1 MRFLIINIML
11 LSIVATQSSDSLFQL
26 GNTYYENEQYETA
39 ASTYEQ
45 LENDY
50 SHEYLYLNL
59 GNSYYR
65 MGELGNAV
73 WAYEK
78 AYSIAPRDQDIIYN
92 LNFVRSQVRDRIIPP
107 DNFFIFSLYTA
118 FLDKTTI
125 LDISVLGGLLFII
138 ISIIYLMNS
147 YLLIPEKLNSII
159 NSTLIFTLV
168 FLIWV
173 SVDKYWKFTDIN
185 EAIVISTSVD
195 VRSAP
200 IQRGENVV
208 FRVHEGTKAQIT
220 AVDSGW
226 YEIILLDGKKGWLS
240 TQDMRK
246 L

>member
-1 MRFLIINIML
+1 ML
-11 LSIVATQSSDSLFQL
+11 LSIVTTQSSDSLFQL

-159 NSTLIFTLV
+159 NSTLILTLV

-173 SVDKYWKFTDIN
+173 SVDKYWMFTDIN

>member
-1 MRFLIINIML
+1 ML

-220 AVDSGW
+220 AVESGW

>member
-1 MRFLIINIML
+1 ML
-11 LSIVATQSSDSLFQL
+11 LSIVTTQSSDSLFQL

-159 NSTLIFTLV
+159 NSTLILTLV

-220 AVDSGW
+220 AVESGW

>member
-11 LSIVATQSSDSLFQL
+11 LSIVTTQSSDSLFQL

-159 NSTLIFTLV
+159 NSTLILTLV

-220 AVDSGW
+220 AVESGW

>member
-1 MRFLIINIML
+1 LKLFIANIIL
-11 LSIVATQSSDSLFQL
+11 LSLVTSQSPDSLFQL
-26 GNTYYENEQYETA
+26 GNSYYENAQYETA
-39 ASTYEQ
+39 VSIYEK
-45 LENDY
+45 LEKDY

-78 AYSIAPRDQDIIYN
+78 ASSIAPRNQDIAYN
-92 LNFVRSQVRDRIIPP
+92 LNFVRSQVKDRIIPP
-107 DNFFIFSLYTA
+107 DNLYIYSLYSA

-125 LDISVLGGLLFII
+125 LDLTILGGLIFLI
-138 ISIIYLMNS
+138 ISIIYLINS
-147 YLLIPEKLNSII
+147 YFIVHEKIYSSLKT
-159 NSTLIFTLV
+159 TLILILV
-168 FLIWV
+168 FLVWV
-173 SVDKYWKFTDIN
+173 STDKYWKLSDIN
-185 EAIVISTSVD
+185 EGIVISTSVD

-220 AVDSGW
+220 AVESGW
-226 YEIILLDGKKGWLS
+226 YEIILLDGKKGWLN

>member
-1 MRFLIINIML
+1 ML
-11 LSIVATQSSDSLFQL
+11 LSIVTTQSSDSLFQL

-138 ISIIYLMNS
+138 ISIIYIMNS

-159 NSTLIFTLV
+159 NSTLILTLV

-226 YEIILLDGKKGWLS
+226 YEIILLDGKKGWLR

>member
-1 MRFLIINIML
+1 ML
-11 LSIVATQSSDSLFQL
+11 LSIVTTQSSDSLFQL

-159 NSTLIFTLV
+159 NSTLILTLV

-226 YEIILLDGKKGWLS
+226 YEIILLDGKKGWLR

>member
-1 MRFLIINIML
+1 ML
-11 LSIVATQSSDSLFQL
+11 LSIVTTQSSDSLFQL

-159 NSTLIFTLV
+159 NSTLILTLV

>member
-1 MRFLIINIML
+1 MRFLIIYIML

-159 NSTLIFTLV
+159 NSTLILTLI

>member
-1 MRFLIINIML
+1 ML
-11 LSIVATQSSDSLFQL
+11 LSIVTTQSSDSLFQL

-220 AVDSGW
+220 AVESGW

>member
-1 MRFLIINIML
+1 ML
-11 LSIVATQSSDSLFQL
+11 LSIVTTQSSDSLFQL

-73 WAYEK
+73 WDYEK

-220 AVDSGW
+220 AVESGW

>member
-11 LSIVATQSSDSLFQL
+11 LSIVTTQSSDSLFQL

-159 NSTLIFTLV
+159 NSTLILTLI

>member
-11 LSIVATQSSDSLFQL
+11 LSIVTTQSSDSLFQL

>member
-1 MRFLIINIML
+1 ML
-11 LSIVATQSSDSLFQL
+11 LSIVTTQSSDSLFQL

-138 ISIIYLMNS
+138 ISIIYIMNS

>member
-1 MRFLIINIML
+1 ML
-11 LSIVATQSSDSLFQL
+11 LSIVTTQSSDSLFQL

>member
-1 MRFLIINIML
+1 ML
-11 LSIVATQSSDSLFQL
+11 LSIVTTQSSDSLFQL

-159 NSTLIFTLV
+159 NSTLILTLV

-220 AVDSGW
+220 AFDSGW

>member
-11 LSIVATQSSDSLFQL
+11 LSIVTTQSSDSLFQL

-159 NSTLIFTLV
+159 NSTLILTLV

>member
-11 LSIVATQSSDSLFQL
+11 LSIVTTQSSDSLFQL

-138 ISIIYLMNS
+138 ISIIYIMNS

-159 NSTLIFTLV
+159 NSTLILTLV

>member
-1 MRFLIINIML
+1 ML

-39 ASTYEQ
+39 ARTYEQ

>member
-1 MRFLIINIML
+1 ML

-159 NSTLIFTLV
+159 NSTLILTLI

>member
-1 MRFLIINIML
+1 ML
-11 LSIVATQSSDSLFQL
+11 LSIVTTQSTDSLFQL

-159 NSTLIFTLV
+159 NSTLILTLI

-220 AVDSGW
+220 AVESGW

>member
-11 LSIVATQSSDSLFQL
+11 LSIVTTQSSDSLFQL

-125 LDISVLGGLLFII
+125 LDISVLGGWLFII

>member
-1 MRFLIINIML
+1 M
-11 LSIVATQSSDSLFQL
+11 
-26 GNTYYENEQYETA
+26 
-39 ASTYEQ
+39 
-45 LENDY
+45 
-50 SHEYLYLNL
+50 
-59 GNSYYR
+59 
-65 MGELGNAV
+65 
-73 WAYEK
+73 
-78 AYSIAPRDQDIIYN
+78 
-92 LNFVRSQVRDRIIPP
+92 
-107 DNFFIFSLYTA
+107 YTA

-159 NSTLIFTLV
+159 NSTLILTLV

>member
-11 LSIVATQSSDSLFQL
+11 LSIVTTQSSDSLFQL

-125 LDISVLGGLLFII
+125 LDISVLGGFLFII

>member
-1 MRFLIINIML
+1 ML

-125 LDISVLGGLLFII
+125 LDISVLGGLLFLI
-138 ISIIYLMNS
+138 ISITYLMNS
-147 YLLIPEKLNSII
+147 YLLISEKLNSII

-220 AVDSGW
+220 AVESGW

>member
-11 LSIVATQSSDSLFQL
+11 LSIVTTQSSDSLFQL

-138 ISIIYLMNS
+138 ISIIYIMNS

-159 NSTLIFTLV
+159 NSTLILTLV

-173 SVDKYWKFTDIN
+173 SVDKYWMFTDIN

>member
-1 MRFLIINIML
+1 ML
-11 LSIVATQSSDSLFQL
+11 LSIVTTQSSDSLFQL

-159 NSTLIFTLV
+159 NSTLILTLI

-220 AVDSGW
+220 AVESGW

>member
-1 MRFLIINIML
+1 ML

-92 LNFVRSQVRDRIIPP
+92 LNFVTHTNKKNESFEV
-107 DNFFIFSLYTA
+107 FI
-118 FLDKTTI
+118 DKS
-125 LDISVLGGLLFII
+125 DI
-138 ISIIYLMNS
+138 
-147 YLLIPEKLNSII
+147 
-159 NSTLIFTLV
+159 V
-168 FLIWV
+168 FNNC
-173 SVDKYWKFTDIN
+173 KWKIN
-185 EAIVISTSVD
+185 ESKSKNPEETPDKDGFKAFCFSSKKTCENNSALLVI
-195 VRSAP
+195 
-200 IQRGENVV
+200 
-208 FRVHEGTKAQIT
+208 F
-220 AVDSGW
+220 
-226 YEIILLDGKKGWLS
+226 
-240 TQDMRK
+240 
-246 L
+246 

>member
-1 MRFLIINIML
+1 MKFLAINL
-11 LSIVATQSSDSLFQL
+11 VFVSLVTSQLADSLFQL

-50 SHEYLYLNL
+50 SHEDLYLNL

-159 NSTLIFTLV
+159 NSTLILTLV

>member
-1 MRFLIINIML
+1 ML
-11 LSIVATQSSDSLFQL
+11 LSIVTTQSSHSLFQL

-159 NSTLIFTLV
+159 NSTLILTLV

>member
-1 MRFLIINIML
+1 L
-11 LSIVATQSSDSLFQL
+11 
-26 GNTYYENEQYETA
+26 
-39 ASTYEQ
+39 
-45 LENDY
+45 
-50 SHEYLYLNL
+50 
-59 GNSYYR
+59 
-65 MGELGNAV
+65 
-73 WAYEK
+73 
-78 AYSIAPRDQDIIYN
+78 
-92 LNFVRSQVRDRIIPP
+92 
-107 DNFFIFSLYTA
+107 
-118 FLDKTTI
+118 
-125 LDISVLGGLLFII
+125 
-138 ISIIYLMNS
+138 
-147 YLLIPEKLNSII
+147 
-159 NSTLIFTLV
+159 TLI

-220 AVDSGW
+220 AVESGW

>member
-1 MRFLIINIML
+1 ML

-39 ASTYEQ
+39 ARTYEQ

-220 AVDSGW
+220 AVESGW

>member
-1 MRFLIINIML
+1 ML
-11 LSIVATQSSDSLFQL
+11 LSIVTTQSSDSLFQL

-159 NSTLIFTLV
+159 NSTLILTLV

-220 AVDSGW
+220 AVESAW

>member
-1 MRFLIINIML
+1 ML

-159 NSTLIFTLV
+159 NSTLILTLV

>member
-11 LSIVATQSSDSLFQL
+11 LSIVTTQSSDSLFQL

-226 YEIILLDGKKGWLS
+226 YEIILLDGKKGWLR

>member
-1 MRFLIINIML
+1 ML
-11 LSIVATQSSDSLFQL
+11 LSIVTTQSSDSLFQL

-73 WAYEK
+73 WTYEK

-159 NSTLIFTLV
+159 NSTLILTLV